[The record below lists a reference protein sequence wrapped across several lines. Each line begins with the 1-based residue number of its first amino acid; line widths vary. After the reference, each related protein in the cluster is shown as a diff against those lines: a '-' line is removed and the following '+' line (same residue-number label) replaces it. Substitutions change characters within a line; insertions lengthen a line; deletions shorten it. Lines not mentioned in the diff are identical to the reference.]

1 MLQSFPF
8 FGVKPTL
15 LDENGTEIVG
25 EGEGYLVFSQPWPG
39 MMRTL
44 FNNHPRFESTY
55 FSKFNGFYCTGD
67 GNDLISSF
75 LIIEKKNV

>member
-1 MLQSFPF
+1 M
-8 FGVKPTL
+8 KPTL
-15 LDENGTEIVG
+15 LDESGNEVKG

-44 FNNHPRFESTY
+44 FNNHPRYESTY

-67 GNDLISSF
+67 GKIGMVPKGDLQVITNDLSRCST
-75 LIIEKKNV
+75 